1 MDSNALTDTEKFN
14 QAKESLNTLKSLINS
29 DLCPQ
34 ETLDRF
40 IMLVDDISKNTA
52 TLNLSGNIHI
62 FNKLV
67 NVNGDSSSSSSSSTK
82 SNLQKAQDILS
93 DASTFF
99 DKCDTISEV
108 KTKYTIKLNSLLYR
122 FTLAVNAESSQLTT
136 RAAKPEPI
144 QPTRDEMFEALSKE
158 TQSRLSPTLSS
169 YSPGISGPRGARGS
183 SGAVDATAAQAAAL
197 ARAELF
203 KELAGS
209 IHDVVEDDSI
219 SVQNLNTIANI
230 DRTVALAGVRNKL
243 DTVRQTIDELASN
256 TRFLE
261 SFRPETLD
269 ALVTEMTNAPNRHLN
284 NQVWKDRLKNLLNS
298 ILTRIGE
305 TGIGLVT
312 ALARFFST
320 TRDEFID
327 LMPATI
333 SAVVLAQVLNGISWM
348 GASMGTGLS
357 LISANMSFTQSI
369 FNALAGNA
377 QRIGTALASLNLPL
391 VAPLV
396 VAGLLLIVVSLL
408 PQKYMNKLRNLVVN
422 LLRAIRGGV
431 NMTIRNATAL
441 LIYAIDRLYINRSQ
455 IFLET
460 CRLAGSVGRGLA
472 TGLGYAASA
481 TMTLTRGVAS
491 GAYRGAMSLA
501 RCLIPAEMLSLA
513 ATWLTTQIFTL
524 RASAIGVFSQA
535 AAQAVTTAGTAG
547 LAGTAGTQ
555 QQMTL
560 EQLQIQ
566 LQNEF
571 VQRYGIRQQ
580 ELSGQY
586 QPISIATIDTQV
598 SQDNNDIRTTDDELL
613 DGALDSAGQTPSNT
627 NVGAAIQQTASSRA
641 SSRAVTPSNSQDLYA
656 SPPPPSPLPAYTP
669 LNLIVEENNNKI
681 KVTSYNEQNKPLL
694 QTTADLTDTEESE
707 DEGGGGGIA
716 PSSSSKRFDDSGGG
730 GGAPD
735 TQMDDED
742 DDLDGG
748 RRRKSYRRK
757 PKTSTKKKQYRRRTI
772 RRLRNTRRRQK
783 RNTKKKQYRRN
794 RRR

>member
-209 IHDVVEDDSI
+209 IHDVVEDESI

-348 GASMGTGLS
+348 GAPMGTGLS

-377 QRIGTALASLNLPL
+377 QRIATGLVSLNLPL

-422 LLRAIRGGV
+422 LLKAIRGGV

-472 TGLGYAASA
+472 TGLGYAASGA
-481 TMTLTRGVAS
+481 MNLTSGVAS
-491 GAYRGAMSLA
+491 SAYRGAMSLA
-501 RCLIPAEMLSLA
+501 RCLIPAEMLSITSTWM
-513 ATWLTTQIFTL
+513 ATQMTTL
-524 RASAIGVFSQA
+524 RASAVGVVTQA
-535 AAQAVTTAGTAG
+535 ASQAVTTAGTAG
-547 LAGTAGTQ
+547 LAGTQ
-555 QQMTL
+555 QQMTFD
-560 EQLQIQ
+560 QLQTQ

-571 VQRYGIRQQ
+571 VQRYGITNP

-586 QPISIATIDTQV
+586 QPITIATIDAQV

-656 SPPPPSPLPAYTP
+656 SPPPSPSPAYTP

-681 KVTSYNEQNKPLL
+681 KVSSYNEQNKPLL

-716 PSSSSKRFDDSGGG
+716 PSSSSSSKRFDDSGGG

-735 TQMDDED
+735 TKMDDNDDD

-748 RRRKSYRRK
+748 RRRKSYRRR
-757 PKTSTKKKQYRRRTI
+757 PKISTKKKQYRRRTI

-783 RNTKKKQYRRN
+783 RNTKKKQYRRI